1 MFTIKFYGDDKNCFL
16 EKNMGRIANKVI
28 TYILK
33 NFFSVADESEVSFYQ
48 TVKYVNRTLK
58 AYREYYEN
66 DKKIQDYRSNY
77 ENLS

>member
-1 MFTIKFYGDDKNCFL
+1 
-16 EKNMGRIANKVI
+16 MGRIANKVI
-28 TYILK
+28 TYIFK
-33 NFFSVADESEVSFYQ
+33 IFFSVADESEVSFYQ

>member
-1 MFTIKFYGDDKNCFL
+1 
-16 EKNMGRIANKVI
+16 MGRIANKVI